1 VAQQAVYS
9 GEGGFPAWVWMPAAV
24 AVAGPVW
31 WLVTLSTSGRTPY
44 DRWSG
49 ARVLPR

>member
-1 VAQQAVYS
+1 MTALRRVLAFAVD
-9 GEGGFPAWVWMPAAV
+9 WLVVVMW
-24 AVAGPVW
+24 AGPVW

-49 ARVLPR
+49 ARVVPR